1 MIPVVFVS
9 IIQSISSSNGS
20 FGFVSLDQRALGM
33 SMRVERASLEQ
44 VHGLQVFHFMVEQWK
59 LDKDKQ

>member
-9 IIQSISSSNGS
+9 IIQCISSSNGS

-44 VHGLQVFHFMVEQWK
+44 VHGLQVFHFLV
-59 LDKDKQ
+59 